1 MAPENSPPHDWL
13 SIGAVLLISVMSGF
27 ISIAQRIVRGHQ
39 ASLLWVSSEYTAAI
53 LCGWIAYDAY
63 PTLAQAAWWPDGV
76 TLYICVAASAHFGGR
91 SFQGIENLLY
101 QRYGVDFDG
110 SRSKRK

>member
-1 MAPENSPPHDWL
+1 MAPENTPPPDWL
-13 SIGAVLLISVMSGF
+13 SLLGAILISIMSGF

-53 LCGWIAYDAY
+53 MCGWIAYDAY
-63 PTLAQAAWWPDGV
+63 PTATQYLPEQI
-76 TLYICVAASAHFGGR
+76 TLFMFVATAAHFGGR

-101 QRYGVDFDG
+101 RRYGVDLDG
-110 SRSKRK
+110 SRSKKK

>member
-1 MAPENSPPHDWL
+1 MAPENTPSPDWL
-13 SIGAVLLISVMSGF
+13 SLVGAILISIMSGY

-53 LCGWIAYDAY
+53 MCGWIAYDAY
-63 PTLAQAAWWPDGV
+63 PTATQYLPGQI
-76 TLYICVAASAHFGGR
+76 TMFMFVATAAHFGGR

-101 QRYGVDFDG
+101 RRYGVDLDG
-110 SRSKRK
+110 SRKTPRK